1 MSRRLLVLA
10 WHNIAPTWGFPES
23 GDAYGEAF
31 ARQLAAL
38 RRYATVVPLD
48 RALDALR
55 DGRPLPPRAVALTFD
70 DGYRDQLDLAVPIL
84 RGFAMPATFFLVTG
98 FLAQRSRIWWEE
110 LGWAFG
116 AATATDLT
124 WDGHA
129 YDLAAPGARE
139 AARAAVTESLKT
151 LTTTARLDAV
161 DELAARLKP
170 HGTRPGPEL
179 FCDWDGA
186 RALRDAGHLI
196 GSHTVT
202 HPLLARESE
211 KAQATELDESRR
223 ELERGLAVPADI
235 LAYPNGRTCDYDR
248 VTLDQARRAGYRFA
262 LTTETGLV
270 TSRVADLELRR
281 FLLEPRT
288 RVRDIARE
296 LKWLASDT
304 VRSYRRAGRR

>member
-1 MSRRLLVLA
+1 MSRRLLVLG

-48 RALDALR
+48 RALADLR
-55 DGRPLPPRAVALTFD
+55 AGRPLPPRAVALTFD
-70 DGYRDQLDLAVPIL
+70 DGYRDQLGLAVPIL
-84 RGFAMPATFFLVTG
+84 RGFGMPATFFLVTG

-116 AATATDLT
+116 AATATALT
-124 WDGHA
+124 WDDRT
-129 YDLAAPGARE
+129 YDLTAPGARE

-151 LTTTARLDAV
+151 RTAAGRLDAV

-170 HGTRPGPEL
+170 EGTRPGPEL

-186 RALRDAGHLI
+186 RALRDAGHTI

-202 HPLLARESE
+202 HPLLARETAA
-211 KAQATELDESRR
+211 AQATELGESRR
-223 ELERGLAVPADI
+223 ELERELSVPADI
-235 LAYPNGRTCDYDR
+235 LAYPNGRNSDYDGD
-248 VTLDQARRAGYRFA
+248 TLEQARRAGYRFA
-262 LTTETGLV
+262 LTTETGWV
-270 TSRVADLELRR
+270 TPRGADLELRR

-288 RVRDIARE
+288 RVRDIVRE
-296 LKWLASDT
+296 LRWLASDT
-304 VRSYRRAGRR
+304 VRTYRRAVRR

>member
-1 MSRRLLVLA
+1 MSRRLLVLG

-48 RALDALR
+48 RALDDLR
-55 DGRPLPPRAVALTFD
+55 AGRPLPPRAVALTFD
-70 DGYRDQLDLAVPIL
+70 DGYRDHLDLAVQIL

-98 FLAQRSRIWWEE
+98 FLAQRERVWWEE

-116 AATATDLT
+116 TATAGTLT
-124 WDGHA
+124 WDDTA
-129 YDLAAPGARE
+129 YDLAAPAARE
-139 AARAAVTESLKT
+139 AARAAVTESLKDR
-151 LTTTARLDAV
+151 TAAGRLAAV

-170 HGTRPGPEL
+170 VGARPGPEL

-186 RALRDAGHLI
+186 RALRDAGHTI

-202 HPLLARESE
+202 HPLLARETAD
-211 KAQATELDESRR
+211 AQATELRESRR
-223 ELERGLAVPADI
+223 ELERELSVPADL
-235 LAYPNGRTCDYDR
+235 LAFPNGRSADYDG
-248 VTLDQARRAGYRFA
+248 VTLEQVRRAGYRFA

-270 TSRVADLELRR
+270 TPQGAGLELRR

-288 RVRDIARE
+288 RVRDIVRE
-296 LKWLASDT
+296 LRWLASDT
-304 VRSYRRAGRR
+304 VRTYRRAVRR